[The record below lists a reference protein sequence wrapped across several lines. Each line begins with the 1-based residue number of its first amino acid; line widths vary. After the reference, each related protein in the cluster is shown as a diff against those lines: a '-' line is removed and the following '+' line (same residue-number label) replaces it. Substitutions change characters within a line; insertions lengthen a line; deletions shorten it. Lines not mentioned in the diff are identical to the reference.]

1 MMSGETKVYPL
12 SASAYRRRCV
22 ALLRHLGV
30 TNITST
36 HKLTPGCLRG
46 SGATHYYYLYEELGR
61 IQWKGR
67 WRRLQTLEYYIQ
79 EVAGR
84 TIMHG
89 LSNSSK
95 DLIQLFANALEQLIE
110 LKVSS

>member
-1 MMSGETKVYPL
+1 MISGETRVYL
-12 SASAYRRRCV
+12 LRASAYRRRCV

-30 TNITST
+30 TNSTSP

-67 WRRLQTLEYYIQ
+67 RRRLQTLEYYIQ

-84 TIMHG
+84 TVMHG

-95 DLIQLFANALEQLIE
+95 DFIQLFASALEQLIE